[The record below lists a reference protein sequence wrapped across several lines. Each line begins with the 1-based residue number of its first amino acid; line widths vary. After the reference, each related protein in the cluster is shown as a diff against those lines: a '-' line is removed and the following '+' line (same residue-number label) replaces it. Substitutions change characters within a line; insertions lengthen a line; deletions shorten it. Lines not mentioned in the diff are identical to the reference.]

1 MPQWTTD
8 ILARMRAGHTTE
20 ADLQKLGASSTGDP
34 ILDYNGFMFERFG
47 LHAAH
52 SSYPLATS
60 FDRASPYALA
70 AASALSDIAL
80 DLASH
85 LLDRL
90 DAEGVDGALVEFGV
104 FRGAWLGHMLNRMDQ
119 KRRWRPTFGFDS
131 FEGLPAPDPAT
142 DSEGWHA
149 GQYAAQL
156 ADVAAALRLDARP
169 HLRLIKGW
177 FSDTLA
183 QTDNDIAPI
192 AFARID
198 CDLYRPAVECLAY
211 LSHRLAHG
219 AALMFDDWT
228 HLAHAGETRAFM
240 EWAPTVPHLRIEAIG
255 FVAEKM
261 FFRVWAA

>member
-1 MPQWTTD
+1 MAKWTTD
-8 ILARMRAGHTTE
+8 ILTRIRAGHATE

-34 ILDYNGFMFERFG
+34 ILRYNGFMFERFSM
-47 LHAAH
+47 HAAH
-52 SSYPLATS
+52 SSHPLATS

-70 AASALSDIAL
+70 AASALSDVAR
-80 DLASH
+80 DVASD

-104 FRGAWLGHMLNRMDQ
+104 FRGAWLGHMLDRMDEN
-119 KRRWRPTFGFDS
+119 RRWRPAVGFDS

-142 DSEGWHA
+142 DSGGWQA

-156 ADVAAALRLDARP
+156 AEVAAALRLDERP
-169 HLRLIKGW
+169 QLRLIKGW
-177 FSDTLA
+177 FSDTLSE
-183 QTDNDIAPI
+183 QDNDVAEV

-198 CDLYRPAVECLAY
+198 CDLYGPAVECLAY
-211 LSHRLAHG
+211 LSHRLADG
-219 AALMFDDWT
+219 AVLMFDDWT
-228 HLAHAGETRAFM
+228 HLAHVGETRAFM